1 MTRTAYTLYSF
12 EFFLSSLLISLYLD
26 HSVSLPVF
34 LLWLGAGRMLMQTSE
49 ATVMVTQG
57 VATALPHPQRQ
68 TEMER
73 VCETSA
79 PPDGSCPSETFM
91 KRYDPLSLS
100 LSFPVSLC
108 PTLNLS
114 LPSSLSLHL
123 VFSSYSLSLTLSPSL
138 LMYPNRTLWP
148 LWP

>member
-26 HSVSLPVF
+26 HSVSLPIF

-57 VATALPHPQRQ
+57 VATALPHPRRQ

-91 KRYDPLSLS
+91 KRYDPFSLSLFPFLSVLLSTSLSPHLSLS
-100 LSFPVSLC
+100 ISFSHLILC
-108 PTLNLS
+108 L
-114 LPSSLSLHL
+114 
-123 VFSSYSLSLTLSPSL
+123 
-138 LMYPNRTLWP
+138 
-148 LWP
+148 